1 MSRPLSHRILRLS
14 TLVLG
19 MLAALTLAACMSV
32 AVKLPGE
39 PLPPEQLRTR
49 IETRQF
55 ATDFIERVTRAADLV
70 AEGSEDAD
78 LRANALRWKI
88 GASVASRR
96 SAYRSDPTLA
106 LVDTWALALQM
117 NDFFTDGAGS
127 ALFGNRYKLAADTAA
142 ALARD
147 ADALAARRLE
157 TAVLTDARNLVT
169 EYAAA
174 ERLGDLAFERAP
186 IAQQW
191 RDVALRHLARSV
203 SVPPEAQSEA
213 ADQFDVYS
221 RRIPDELRWRTEL
234 AFLESGVKPS
244 DLAHALRRFDE
255 ELTKLGVLAQT
266 QPELAMQRLDAL
278 QAEMTRVFA
287 SFDQRWGQ
295 TLDLVQDQRAKLV
308 MDLEA
313 MRVEMDATIERE
325 RKALY
330 AAISSERAALAADVS
345 RIGKELGP
353 LLLAKLGDVV
363 AEALLLLILVVLV
376 LIGLP
381 FLAGFITGRA
391 TTRRSQQSVAKP
403 GGGP

>member
-1 MSRPLSHRILRLS
+1 
-14 TLVLG
+14 
-19 MLAALTLAACMSV
+19 
-32 AVKLPGE
+32 
-39 PLPPEQLRTR
+39 
-49 IETRQF
+49 
-55 ATDFIERVTRAADLV
+55 
-70 AEGSEDAD
+70 
-78 LRANALRWKI
+78 
-88 GASVASRR
+88 
-96 SAYRSDPTLA
+96 
-106 LVDTWALALQM
+106 
-117 NDFFTDGAGS
+117 
-127 ALFGNRYKLAADTAA
+127 LFGNRHKLAADTAA

-157 TAVLTDARNLVT
+157 TAVLTDARKLVT

-174 ERLGDLAFERAP
+174 KRLGDLAFELAP
-186 IAQQW
+186 IAQQ

-295 TLDLVQDQRAKLV
+295 TLDLVQDQRAALV
-308 MDLEA
+308 KDLEA

-345 RIGKELGP
+345 RIGKEFGP